1 MSDSMKYVVKQSPL
15 YDSTRVV
22 VKQVPDS
29 GKMWFA
35 RNFEMLAELSVLG
48 IAGLAVAGA
57 AAAIIVW
64 DATLW
69 ALWVIV
75 GAVLLIALV
84 AGVVGPV
91 FGRRF
96 QEVSENVVVDH
107 VFEFDGEFGKGL
119 EELLNDET
127 FGPEA
132 LKALEQAGKEED
144 VEVIGVVNEIWAVYR
159 RSLRVGK
166 SKGNVLKDISERMVA
181 WREGLDEVD
190 GLSRH

>member
-96 QEVSENVVVDH
+96 REPSSNVVVDH
-107 VFEFDGEFGKGL
+107 IFEFDGEFGKGL

>member
-1 MSDSMKYVVKQSPL
+1 MSDSMKYVVEQRPS
-15 YDSTRVV
+15 YDGTRVV

-84 AGVVGPV
+84 AGVAGPV

-96 QEVSENVVVDH
+96 REPSSNVVVDH

>member
-1 MSDSMKYVVKQSPL
+1 MTYSMKYVIEQRPS
-15 YDSTRVV
+15 YDGTRVV

-69 ALWVIV
+69 ALWVVV
-75 GAVLLIALV
+75 GSVLLITLV
-84 AGVVGPV
+84 AGVAGPV

-96 QEVSENVVVDH
+96 QEVSENVVVDYM
-107 VFEFDGEFGKGL
+107 FEFDGGFGKGL

-144 VEVIGVVNEIWAVYR
+144 VEVIGVVNDIWAVYR

-166 SKGNVLKDISERMVA
+166 PKENVLKGISERMVA
-181 WREGLDEVD
+181 WCEGFDEVEGL
-190 GLSRH
+190 GRH